1 VIAAR
6 AVVAAALVI
15 GGVGSR
21 ERAASQEPPPAV
33 ARDAPTSTTP
43 PRDESQ
49 ARALIAKFECN
60 RCHDGTGLAAAPAD
74 RHCVQCHR
82 EIRAGTFA
90 AAPAD
95 LAIWQDHLH
104 SLLVAPSLAHVGDRG
119 LRRAWVAAFLQH
131 PIDVRPGLPA
141 SMPRLAIDAT
151 DAAILAAYLVPFDDD
166 AVTAAPP
173 AGGDIAA
180 GAQLFVD
187 RGCVG
192 CHRLTGATLPPAS
205 APVPA
210 ALHPADA
217 IALAPDL
224 ALARARLRPD
234 RVVAWIVDPIAVDP
248 ATLMPRL
255 GVTAVEARDLAAF
268 VLRAPLAPP
277 PAPPPPETRLPVLA
291 RAVGFDE
298 VSARVFRKVCW
309 HCHAQPD
316 YALGDGG
323 PGNTGGFGFLARGLD
338 LSSYE
343 GAASGSRGDDGR
355 RRGIFGPLPDGTPRV
370 IAHLMARR
378 REEQGVD
385 SAIRGMPLGFPA
397 LSLEE
402 IQLVETWIDQ
412 GRPE

>member
-1 VIAAR
+1 MKAAR

-15 GGVGSR
+15 AAAGCR
-21 ERAASQEPPPAV
+21 DRAATQPPPSPP
-33 ARDAPTSTTP
+33 RDAPP
-43 PRDESQ
+43 PRDDSQ
-49 ARALIAKFECN
+49 ARALIAKYECN
-60 RCHDGTGLAAAPAD
+60 RCHDGTGLAAAPPD

-82 EIRAGTFA
+82 AIRDGTFA

-95 LAIWQDHLH
+95 LATWQGHLR

-119 LRRAWVAAFLQH
+119 LRRAWVTAFLQH
-131 PIDVRPGLPA
+131 PIDVRPGLLA

-151 DAAILAAYLVPFDDD
+151 DAAILAAYLVPDDD
-166 AVTAAPP
+166 AAAPP
-173 AGGDIAA
+173 PPSDGDVAV
-180 GAQLFVD
+180 GARLFVE
-187 RGCVG
+187 RGCVA
-192 CHRLTGATLPPAS
+192 CHRMTGATVPPA
-205 APVPA
+205 PA
-210 ALHPADA
+210 AAPPHPADA

-224 ALARARLRPD
+224 ALARTRLRSD
-234 RVVAWIVDPIAVDP
+234 RVIAWIVDPLAVDP
-248 ATLMPRL
+248 DTLMPRL
-255 GVTAVEARDLAAF
+255 GLTVAEARDLAAF

-277 PAPPPPETRLPVLA
+277 PAPPPPEARLPVLA
-291 RAVGFDE
+291 RAVDFEE
-298 VSARVFRKVCW
+298 VSTRVFRKVCW

-323 PGNTGGFGFLARGLD
+323 PGNTGGFGFPARGLD

-343 GAASGSRGDDGR
+343 GASSGSRGDDGR

-378 REEQGVD
+378 AEERGTA

-402 IQLVETWIDQ
+402 IQLVDTWIAQ